1 MKIFNPT
8 TSSSTITSAAGQRQP
23 MAVAE
28 RHYVNGNPL
37 KGPWP
42 EGMSTIVL
50 GKG

>member
-1 MKIFNPT
+1 
-8 TSSSTITSAAGQRQP
+8 

-42 EGMSTIVL
+42 EGMLTIVL